1 MCVVVIRERK
11 KKKKQMARLCTQM
24 SPLLED
30 DVLKSLLQREICT
43 VVDILQERPDKL
55 IKITKL
61 SFKVR
66 ISGLA

>member
-1 MCVVVIRERK
+1 
-11 KKKKQMARLCTQM
+11 M

>member
-1 MCVVVIRERK
+1 MCEAVVK
-11 KKKKQMARLCTQM
+11 KNKISGMARLCTQM
-24 SPLLED
+24 SPLLDE
-30 DVLKSLLQREICT
+30 DVLKSLHQREICT

-66 ISGLA
+66 ISEHA